1 MLEKRDLHVEYI
13 LKKIL
18 RLHKNSHI
26 FPVGEEWKLLF
37 FQRRQLYDQQAY
49 ENMFSIISYH
59 RYTNT
64 KIKWSVTFT
73 SNKMTILKKTE
84 KNNYWQIISALNKD
98 CDYKAKWYKSF
109 ENQLKGD

>member
-1 MLEKRDLHVEYI
+1 MGVNVGEKRFACGIYI
-13 LKKIL
+13 KKIL
-18 RLHKNSHI
+18 QLHKNSHI
-26 FPVGEEWKLLF
+26 FPVGKEWKLLF

-84 KNNYWQIISALNKD
+84 KKTTIGK
-98 CDYKAKWYKSF
+98 
-109 ENQLKGD
+109 